1 MRNQGTRVAKMAEGG
16 AMGYVVTVAAE
27 DAELLREML
36 REGQRADRE
45 LIRDAARFEV
55 NIGEVSR
62 AWDRLAV
69 IDRLTPQLGSS
80 LDGPG
85 FAQARERWAAA

>member
-1 MRNQGTRVAKMAEGG
+1 MRTQRTSAAKMAEGG
-16 AMGYVVTVAAE
+16 AMDYVVTVAAE
-27 DAELLREML
+27 DVELLREML
-36 REGQRADRE
+36 REGQMADRE
-45 LIRDAARFEV
+45 LIRDARFEV
-55 NIGEVSR
+55 DIGEVSR